1 MPADGSFRNCAVFSL
16 LIFILIGPSSVE
28 AGNEHEHL
36 QYLPSYD
43 DIHFSMKGNL
53 GKKRTSELLSKDL
66 GEITSRFGPGV
77 LSEKEFLDLR
87 RSKNFED
94 FSEALSRRIPG
105 KSRDEIMRSFFEL
118 QDWHADAQASY
129 GSAGS
134 IRSQLFASTPGIAEP
149 SVMAALNTAPKYQYR
164 KCVFTI
170 PKSLARKSLLSKLVH
185 EFDSRRMQAQFY
197 YSVSR
202 KNLASRGTNFKKILE
217 EVSTGTKE
225 GWLHGIDI
233 SGSLWDRTFSYDV
246 DASALMK
253 ERLIDL
259 FKKSRESD
267 IGIRLHAFEN
277 GRSGGFYDALWG
289 ALEDCKKA
297 RCSPPNL
304 RIGHIYDLDDESLN
318 RLLKSVK
325 KESLIFEVNAES
337 NYQLLEPRT
346 RMLVDRI
353 ESLHKKGLR
362 VAIGSDGIGIL
373 GERARFDASLSRFK
387 GHGMSKRSLKKL
399 IEEAYSP
406 LPGSRFGE
414 SARRTWEI
422 EQKRVTE
429 ALEKIVYDPPPAPSC
444 QMGFLQRLR
453 GLVSPRNP

>member
-1 MPADGSFRNCAVFSL
+1 MHANLRVLKYAIFTL
-16 LIFILIGPSSVE
+16 LTVLFARPLDAG

-36 QYLPSYD
+36 QYLPSYE
-43 DIHFSMKGNL
+43 DIEYAMKGNL
-53 GKKRTSELLSKDL
+53 GKKRTSELLSKDYL
-66 GEITSRFGPGV
+66 EITSRFGPGV
-77 LSEKEFLDLR
+77 LTEKEFLDLR
-87 RSKNFED
+87 RSKTFGD

-118 QDWHADAQASY
+118 QDWHADALASY

-164 KCVFTI
+164 KCIFTI
-170 PKSLARKSLLSKLVH
+170 PKSLARKSLLSRLTH
-185 EFDSRRMQAQFY
+185 EFENRRMQTQFY

-202 KNLASRGTNFKKILE
+202 KNLASRGTNFRKILE
-217 EVSTGTKE
+217 EVGAGKKE

-233 SGSLWDRTFSYDV
+233 SGSLWDSAFSYDV

-253 ERLIDL
+253 ERLMEL
-259 FKKSRESD
+259 FRTSRD
-267 IGIRLHAFEN
+267 TGIGIRLHAFEN
-277 GRSGGFYDALWG
+277 GKTGGFYDALWG
-289 ALEDCKKA
+289 ALEECKKA
-297 RCSPPNL
+297 RCEPQNL
-304 RIGHIYDLDDESLN
+304 RIGHIYDLDDESLK

-325 KESLIFEVNAES
+325 KESLVFEVNAES

-353 ESLHKKGLR
+353 EALHKKGLR

-387 GHGMSKRSLKKL
+387 GHGMSSRSLKKL
-399 IEEAYSP
+399 IEEAYTP

-414 SARRTWEI
+414 SAKRTWEI

-429 ALEKIVYDPPPAPSC
+429 ALGKIAYDPPPAPTC
-444 QMGFLQRLR
+444 QEGFLERLR
-453 GLVSPRNP
+453 GLVSPRTP